1 MNIIK
6 KFKSFPPKKRKLI
19 YFLTAAGAVGIAII
33 AFLFRPEGPQKVSTE
48 TIKSGS
54 VQSKIETIGTVST
67 DNSSLFTLL
76 EGTFV
81 KDVNVKVGSVVKK
94 GDLIATFDANS
105 VSSVVSAKRADYTKA
120 KNAYDDY
127 KASVKKAKQSIP
139 IVEKQV
145 KELEAVISALEQQ
158 IAENELKKDNPTTTA
173 PVTTMPSDGSVL
185 DELSDLLTNLI
196 NIKGT
201 IKELNDMLSS
211 FNNMNNTSYDMSS
224 LMAEGMNTPQN
235 QLISYKL
242 QLITLNAQ
250 LTMNNTLAE
259 APLESVY
266 KSLYDKAYDDKL
278 AAEKEYELL
287 KNGWYAEF
295 DGVVT
300 AVNINANTA
309 YVPTSNKSSGIN
321 VSAILSVLS
330 GGGDAG
336 SLLSSFLS
344 GGNNNIGVEIKNYD
358 GFTATITLDKYDLQK
373 VKVGQKVMVYSV
385 DEKEYDGEVSF
396 VAAEATES
404 TSFDIASLA
413 GSFTGGPSS
422 SNAAVCKIKIK
433 NPDNAI
439 VVGFDVDLEI
449 ITSVVDDVP
458 IIPVEAV
465 RYDDKGMYIWVL
477 NGNKKTVSKSYVT
490 FGVSEDTKYEL
501 ASGAKLGDTIIINP
515 PTSLAEG
522 DKVSISAKEKKD

>member
-6 KFKSFPPKKRKLI
+6 KFKSLPPKKRKLI
-19 YFLTAAGAVGIAII
+19 YSLTAVGAVGIAII
-33 AFLFRPEGPQKVSTE
+33 AFIFRPEGPQKVNVE

-105 VSSVVSAKRADYTKA
+105 VSAMVSAKRADYTKA

-139 IVEKQV
+139 VVEKQV
-145 KELEAVISALEQQ
+145 KELEAVISNLEQQ
-158 IAENELKKDNPTTTA
+158 IAKDELKKDTQTTA
-173 PVTTMPSDGSVL
+173 PVTTAPSDNTVL

-242 QLITLNAQ
+242 QLLTLNAE
-250 LTMNNTLAE
+250 LTVNNTLSE

-266 KSLYDKAYDDKL
+266 KSLYEKAYADKL
-278 AAEKEYELL
+278 AAESEYLLL

-300 AVNINANTA
+300 AVNIKANTA
-309 YVPTSNKSSGIN
+309 YVPVSKSSGIN

-336 SLLSSFLS
+336 SLLSSFLN
-344 GGNNNIGVEIKNYD
+344 GGNNNIGVEVKNYD

-385 DEKEYDGEVSF
+385 DEKEYNGEVSF

-422 SNAAVCKIKIK
+422 SNAAVCKIKIN
-433 NPDNAI
+433 NPDKAI

-449 ITSVVDDVP
+449 ITSVVDNVP
-458 IIPVEAV
+458 IVPVEAV

-477 NGNKKTVSKSYVT
+477 NGNKKTVSKNYVT

-515 PTSLAEG
+515 PASLADG
-522 DKVSISAKEKKD
+522 DKVSIKKD